1 MFNYR
6 EKLVKGQPAFN
17 EQGKVVGI
25 FTDGYLKKNVRKSKH
40 MLQKPPAWCWDE
52 ITINQAEEL
61 GIEKTEIHEIEED
74 KTYIASIRDF
84 REKGFSVRRGFGNQ
98 LGLTLAH
105 WKIKNQN
112 EEEQLTFEF

>member
-25 FTDGYLKKNVRKSKH
+25 FADGYLKKNVRKSKH

-52 ITINQAEEL
+52 SIIRQAEDL
-61 GIEKTEIHEIEED
+61 GIKKTELHELEED
-74 KTYIASIRDF
+74 KKYIASISDF
-84 REKGFSVRRGFGNQ
+84 RNKGFYLRRGFGNQ

-105 WKIKNQN
+105 WKIESQDDDK
-112 EEEQLTFEF
+112 QLTFEF